1 MIPLTPKEQ
10 KVLNFIQHYSEKNG
24 YPPTYSE
31 IQEKFEYKAVSSAQQ
46 FIEQLTAKGYLK
58 GAGGENKKR
67 ALEVIQGGKSEK
79 SDLVQIPLEG
89 SVAAGVLKESFQSRD
104 YVDVPRYLL
113 KSPNDYFA
121 LRVKGDSMIEDHIC
135 DGDYVLM
142 EQVKEASNGQIVVAV
157 VKGQATTLKRF
168 YKEANGMARLQP
180 ANASMEPIIVHQEE
194 LAIRGRL
201 LAVMRK
207 YR

>member
-1 MIPLTPKEQ
+1 MALTKRQ
-10 KVLNFIQHYSEKNG
+10 KDVLDFLAEFVRENG
-24 YPPTYSE
+24 YSPSYE
-31 IQEKFEYKAVSSAQQ
+31 ELADKLGLSSLATVHKH
-46 FIEQLTAKGYLK
+46 ISSLEAKGYLRR
-58 GAGGENKKR
+58 GFNQSRSLEVSPEYIEQSRQNSRDPHSVPLAGRIAAGNLLEQVEQSDASLSFSDFIGNKNTY
-67 ALEVIQGGKSEK
+67 ALEVT
-79 SDLVQIPLEG
+79 
-89 SVAAGVLKESFQSRD
+89 
-104 YVDVPRYLL
+104 
-113 KSPNDYFA
+113 
-121 LRVKGDSMIEDHIC
+121 GDSMIEDHIC